1 MDKALNLLGLARKGG
16 RIELGEE
23 ACSMA
28 CRQNKARLLILA
40 CDAGDSVSHRASYFV
55 KSGKPPLIRVDHTKD
70 EMGSALGRNVCPIA
84 AVTDVRLALAYVQAL
99 GSDER
104 WHQALQVLENGVK
117 RADKRKMEEKAHQRN
132 LRRGK
137 K

>member
-1 MDKALNLLGLARKGG
+1 MNKALNLLGLARKGG

-23 ACSMA
+23 ACGMA

-40 CDAGDSVSHRASYFV
+40 CDAGDSVTHRAQYFV
-55 KSGKPPLIRVDHTKD
+55 RSGKPPLIRVDHTKD

-99 GSDER
+99 GDNER
-104 WHQALQVLENGVK
+104 WQEALSVLERGVM
-117 RADKRKMEEKAHQRN
+117 RADKRKAEEKAHQKN